1 MLGFFSNK
9 TVHPLA
15 DSREAKRILAEIAN
29 PGRGSLSAVE
39 DAGAWLES
47 LAADESFKLPQ
58 RIDLVLRIDE
68 AAVTHARRLGRDYP
82 ASVGLS
88 RVQESKQWQCC
99 HGYWEQL
106 VAAYLDCIAR
116 HQAAEKK
123 DADAVRS
130 QLPMIHGRLINALAA
145 QLKWKQFRY
154 GPVDTGFWQSLGTVY
169 LAAVE
174 AKTAQKPL
182 QLYPG
187 VNEGT
192 IEAEYLKVLVFHAAS
207 MDKLQPL
214 EIEIAERLITYFL
227 PFFSLIREVRPE
239 NVYWID
245 AAKPLPP
252 TRLAKLPEVTPTL
265 RFFNGTRAVEAVAKT
280 IEQIRNEGRVPPG
293 INLGA
298 QYEVDQVIPVLEH
311 LALCWAPKPP
321 MRSNAR
327 HRMSSQLKV
336 VNGLAAVHR
345 RLSGRAG
352 GEEGLE
358 TWVIDDVS
366 LGGFGA
372 QATISRQDW
381 IRIGALV
388 GMQPEGGD
396 NWLIGIV
403 RRYVRTGPNQGSIGI
418 ETLSKTPHAV
428 FADAGGLQ
436 TEALLLDIPEVGEY
450 ARMALPANA
459 LEDKVALLFP
469 LGDKNSRL
477 HPRETIESGADFVVA
492 NFFVQSYS

>member
-15 DSREAKRILAEIAN
+15 DSREAKRILGEIASRE
-29 PGRGSLSAVE
+29 PLSAVE
-39 DAGAWLES
+39 DASAWLES

-58 RIDLVLRIDE
+58 RIELNLRIDE
-68 AAVTHARRLGRDYP
+68 AAVAQARRLGRDYP
-82 ASVGLS
+82 ALGGAS
-88 RVQESKQWQCC
+88 RVQESRQWQVG
-99 HGYWEQL
+99 HGFWQQL
-106 VAAYLDCIAR
+106 IAAYLDCIAR
-116 HQAAEKK
+116 QQAAEKK
-123 DADAVRS
+123 DADPLRS

-145 QLKWKQFRY
+145 LLKWKQFRY
-154 GPVDTGFWQSLGTVY
+154 GPVDLEFWKTLGGTY
-169 LAAVE
+169 LAAVD
-174 AKTAQKPL
+174 AKSAQKPL
-182 QLYPG
+182 TLYPG
-187 VNEGT
+187 NPETT

-214 EIEIAERLITYFL
+214 EIEIAERFIAYFL

-239 NVYWID
+239 NVYWVD

-280 IEQIRNEGRVPPG
+280 IEQIRGEGRVPPG
-293 INLGA
+293 INLGG
-298 QYEVDQVIPVLEH
+298 QYDVGTVIPVLEH

-336 VNGLAAVHR
+336 VNGLASIHQ
-345 RLSGRAG
+345 RLSGRTSG
-352 GEEGLE
+352 PEGLE

-372 QATISRQDW
+372 QVSISRQDW

-403 RRYVRTGPNQGSIGI
+403 RRYVRSGPNQGSVGI
-418 ETLSKTPHAV
+418 ETLSKTPRAV

-450 ARMALPANA
+450 ARMALAPNA
-459 LEDKVALLFP
+459 LEEKVALLFAM
-469 LGDKNSRL
+469 DEKNARL
-477 HPRETIESGADFVVA
+477 HPRETILTGAGFIVA
-492 NFFVQSYS
+492 NFFVQSFS

>member
-1 MLGFFSNK
+1 
-9 TVHPLA
+9 
-15 DSREAKRILAEIAN
+15 
-29 PGRGSLSAVE
+29 
-39 DAGAWLES
+39 
-47 LAADESFKLPQ
+47 
-58 RIDLVLRIDE
+58 
-68 AAVTHARRLGRDYP
+68 
-82 ASVGLS
+82 
-88 RVQESKQWQCC
+88 
-99 HGYWEQL
+99 
-106 VAAYLDCIAR
+106 
-116 HQAAEKK
+116 
-123 DADAVRS
+123 
-130 QLPMIHGRLINALAA
+130 
-145 QLKWKQFRY
+145 
-154 GPVDTGFWQSLGTVY
+154 
-169 LAAVE
+169 
-174 AKTAQKPL
+174 
-182 QLYPG
+182 
-187 VNEGT
+187 
-192 IEAEYLKVLVFHAAS
+192 
-207 MDKLQPL
+207 
-214 EIEIAERLITYFL
+214 
-227 PFFSLIREVRPE
+227 
-239 NVYWID
+239 VYWVD

-280 IEQIRNEGRVPPG
+280 IEQIRSEGRVPPG

-298 QYEVDQVIPVLEH
+298 QYDGDQVIPVLAH

-345 RLSGRAG
+345 RLAGRAG
-352 GEEGLE
+352 GDDGLE

-403 RRYVRTGPNQGSIGI
+403 RRYVRTGPNQGAVGI
-418 ETLSKTPHAV
+418 ETLSKTPRAV

-436 TEALLLDIPEVGEY
+436 TEALLLDLPEVGEY

-459 LEDKVALLFP
+459 LEEKVALLFP
-469 LGDKNSRL
+469 LDDKNSRL
-477 HPRETIESGADFVVA
+477 HPRETIETGADFVVA
-492 NFFVQSYS
+492 NFFVQSFS